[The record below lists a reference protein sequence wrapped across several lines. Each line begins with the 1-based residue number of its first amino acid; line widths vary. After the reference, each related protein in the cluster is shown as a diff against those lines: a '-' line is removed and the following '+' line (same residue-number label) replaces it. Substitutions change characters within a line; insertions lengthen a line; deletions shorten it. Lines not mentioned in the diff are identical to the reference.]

1 MTKGKIIQHPRG
13 RCPGTSH
20 PNWAL
25 LSSCKPWEFVV
36 QKGLFPL
43 FFCATMT
50 FTPINFDWGHT
61 HTHKATTTEESGR
74 KTVSQI
80 GGGGTAS
87 LKIDNEVPRVG
98 FAHRGWQAVHD
109 TPLSGNTAAGLG
121 KKEVIL
127 TSAPQL
133 WLRTWLGFWGQSQL
147 QLWAGTDID
156 SLGSPDLGLMSA
168 VWQYHRAIHCME
180 GPSCMLKAVC
190 NWYLLDTGAFGP
202 PQGLAFKLIRL

>member
-1 MTKGKIIQHPRG
+1 MSGHFSPQLSLAKLMQTLGICCAKG
-13 RCPGTSH
+13 T
-20 PNWAL
+20 
-25 LSSCKPWEFVV
+25 LSSFLLCYHDLYANQFW
-36 QKGLFPL
+36 LD
-43 FFCATMT
+43 T
-50 FTPINFDWGHT
+50 HT
-61 HTHKATTTEESGR
+61 HTHKATTTKESGR

-87 LKIDNEVPRVG
+87 LKGDDEVPRVG
-98 FAHRGWQAVHD
+98 FVHRGWQAVHD
-109 TPLSGNTAAGLG
+109 TPFSGNPTAGLG

-190 NWYLLDTGAFGP
+190 NWYPLDTGAFGP